1 MSPRSELR
9 GSPSVRGR
17 PPAQAWPAVQH
28 HGLRIALLVF
38 LAASTYLLFPVSPM
52 PDLPDLQVGDIHD
65 EDVIAR
71 VDVTVYKS
79 EAELARDRFEAAA
92 LVAPTF
98 VYDSAAIDTMRT
110 QIAQFTAYVDS
121 AIVRP
126 DDEAGAIARL
136 RQVLNAHS
144 LPSGDDV
151 VTLLMSPSSR
161 SALWGSLDRTS
172 SDDMTAGVAN
182 AQVLDEYTASQ
193 VRVVQDGGDR
203 LVDRDSVF
211 VQAELHRRAAS
222 RLRLDAPS
230 GLAALQQLILISFF
244 EPSLRL
250 DRASTEADRENARRA
265 VPIEKERV
273 LAGEKIIAAHEQVTP
288 ERVSRLQAYRS
299 TVARQGVLEA
309 GPARLGGVA
318 GAFALNLLILS
329 MLGLLLFFYR
339 PAVYRSLR
347 YVLLLA
353 FLVLAVTAG
362 AAAITRAGFPVALV
376 PIAFP
381 ALVIAMLWD
390 GRMAFSFALIMAIL
404 LSTQAPLASIDA
416 RLTMII
422 GGAAAALSAQVVQR
436 RAQGLVL
443 GSLIAGAYTVT
454 WVALGLLLAWE
465 PFLVFQHSVWG
476 AANGVASALLAL
488 GFMPLFESYTR
499 ITTDQTLLELADL
512 NRPLLKR
519 LSLEAS
525 GTYAHSINVANLAE
539 AAARA
544 VGVNPLL
551 VRVGA
556 YYHDIGKMSTPQ
568 YFIENQAKGH
578 NPHDALPPSTS
589 AAIVRDHVINGLRL
603 AEQAKLPES
612 VRDFIPEHHGTQP
625 VGFFYDR
632 AREEVPESELDE
644 KDFCYA
650 GPRPCTKETAIL
662 MLADSVESA
671 TKALQEPTP
680 ERIREL
686 VDRIVDD
693 KITLGQLEDA
703 PVTFRELTIIK
714 GQFVAVLNGMYHHRI
729 DYPSASRSP
738 VTREETAGAGQAEAE
753 FGRV

>member
-1 MSPRSELR
+1 MGLRSALR
-9 GSPSVRGR
+9 SASVLNR
-17 PPAQAWPAVQH
+17 PPTHTWPDAAQH
-28 HGLRIALLVF
+28 HGLRIALLVL
-38 LAASTYLLFPVSPM
+38 LAASTYLLFPVSPT
-52 PDLPDLQVGDIHD
+52 PDVPVLEVGEIHD
-65 EDVIAR
+65 EDIIAR

-79 EAELARDRFEAAA
+79 EAELARDRVEATAV
-92 LVAPTF
+92 VAPTF

-110 QIAQFTAYVDS
+110 HIGQFVAYVDS
-121 AIVRP
+121 AIARP
-126 DDEAGAIARL
+126 LEEVGVNAQL

-144 LPSGDDV
+144 LPAGDDV
-151 VTLLMSPSSR
+151 LALLTTTSFR
-161 SALWGSLDRTS
+161 RALWSSLERTL
-172 SDDMTAGVAN
+172 SDDMTAGIAN

-193 VRVVQDGGDR
+193 VRVVQDSGDR
-203 LVDRDSVF
+203 LIDRDSVLL
-211 VQAELHRRAAS
+211 QAQLHRRAAS
-222 RLRLDAPS
+222 HLPLDAPS
-230 GLAALQQLILISFF
+230 GLATLQQLVLIRFF
-244 EPSLRL
+244 QPSLRL
-250 DRASTEADRENARRA
+250 DLESTNADRENARRA
-265 VPIEKERV
+265 VPIERERV
-273 LAGEKIIAAHEQVTP
+273 RAGERIIAAHEPVTP
-288 ERVSRLQAYRS
+288 ERASRLQAYRS

-309 GPARLGGVA
+309 GPQRLAGVV

-329 MLGLLLFFYR
+329 IIGLLLFFYR
-339 PAVYRSLR
+339 PGVYHSLR

-362 AAAITRAGFPVALV
+362 AAAITRAGFSVALV
-376 PIAFP
+376 PIVFP

-390 GRMAFSFALIMAIL
+390 GRMALSFALVMAIL

-416 RLTMII
+416 RLLMIV
-422 GGAAAALSAQVVQR
+422 GGAAAALSARVVQR

-443 GSLIAGAYTVT
+443 GSLIAGAYTIT
-454 WVALGLLLAWE
+454 CVALGLLLAWE
-465 PFLVFQHSVWG
+465 PTMVFWQSVWG

-568 YFIENQAKGH
+568 YFIENQPKGH
-578 NPHDALPPSTS
+578 NPHDSLPPATS
-589 AAIVRDHVINGLRL
+589 AAIVRDHVTNGLRL

-612 VRDFIPEHHGTQP
+612 VRRFIPEHHGTQP

-632 AREEVPESELDE
+632 ARQAEPARELDE
-644 KDFCYA
+644 KDFLYP
-650 GPRPCTKETAIL
+650 GPRPRSKETAIL

-671 TKALQEPTP
+671 SKTLQEPTP
-680 ERIREL
+680 ERIRAL
-686 VDRIVDD
+686 VDRIVDA
-693 KITLGQLEDA
+693 KIGQGQLDDA
-703 PVTFRELTIIK
+703 PLTFSELTVIK
-714 GQFVAVLNGMYHHRI
+714 DQFVAILNGMYHHRI
-729 DYPSASRSP
+729 DYPSPASVS
-738 VTREETAGAGQAEAE
+738 REEA
-753 FGRV
+753 RVGHGHN